1 MINSKAIWPVV
12 KLAEEREQTALLA
25 LNQAAGQLREEQQ
38 RFDQL
43 RGYLDDYLS
52 STPGD
57 YPLPGAAFMLQN
69 RQGFVDR
76 LKVAIGQ
83 QERRLL
89 IVRNDHAALE
99 AGWREL
105 RLRRLGLQQLAE
117 EADRQARLRANKK
130 EQHRLDEMAT
140 QRVIANRVQR

>member
-1 MINSKAIWPVV
+1 MIDGKAIWPVV
-12 KLAEEREQTALLA
+12 RLAEEREQAALRS
-25 LNQAAGQLREEQQ
+25 LNQAAEQLREEQQ
-38 RFDQL
+38 RFEQL
-43 RGYLDDYLS
+43 RGYLDDYLLA
-52 STPGD
+52 TPGD

-89 IVRNDHAALE
+89 IIRHEQATLE

-130 EQHRLDEMAT
+130 EQRQLDEMAT